1 MSFRISAASWRK
13 LTLPFFRSSPKCF
26 LVLSIFR
33 VMYRYF
39 SLLVLL
45 PLCPDDPGP
54 FGYFRRRSFQSI
66 AVLVDVLYRSGIR
79 PPVFSL
85 FLSVVTFSHH

>member
-1 MSFRISAASWRK
+1 
-13 LTLPFFRSSPKCF
+13 
-26 LVLSIFR
+26 
-33 VMYRYF
+33 MYRYF